1 MVNAKRRAELYATAA
16 SAQLGNVLTISENV
30 NAGPHPM
37 SMARSAVAGAVPI
50 EAGTRTLTVEVHVT
64 YSLR

>member
-1 MVNAKRRAELYATAA
+1 
-16 SAQLGNVLTISENV
+16 
-30 NAGPHPM
+30 
-37 SMARSAVAGAVPI
+37 MARSATAGAVPI